1 MHSSVAYD
9 KSKKEV
15 LQLEVPQQPAF
26 RQADVSG
33 CRSRPAW
40 SPRLVL
46 SEVGAVMVVGFL
58 YFSRLKTK
66 PTLAN

>member
-15 LQLEVPQQPAF
+15 IQLEVPQQPAF

-33 CRSRPAW
+33 CRSRLAW
-40 SPRLVL
+40 SPRLIL
-46 SEVGAVMVVGFL
+46 SA
-58 YFSRLKTK
+58 RLALSPWK
-66 PTLAN
+66 